1 MDDLN
6 VRDLFAMLAMNGL
19 ISKLPI
25 KDFSRETVRPEYADI
40 AFSAYEYA
48 DAMIEA
54 REDKKIGL
62 PSIKRRRK

>member
-1 MDDLN
+1 MDDLE

-19 ISKLPI
+19 IHHF
-25 KDFSRETVRPEYADI
+25 DFDT
-40 AFSAYEYA
+40 FSDDPKRLAVWSYDAA

>member
-1 MDDLN
+1 MEDLE
-6 VRDLFAMLAMNGL
+6 VRDLFAMLAMCGDL
-19 ISKLPI
+19 AGR
-25 KDFSRETVRPEYADI
+25 KDETDAEKYTFEAI
-40 AFSAYEYA
+40 ANRAYSMA

>member
-1 MDDLN
+1 MDDLE
-6 VRDLFAMLAMNGL
+6 VRDLFAMMAMCGDLAGRDNEA
-19 ISKLPI
+19 
-25 KDFSRETVRPEYADI
+25 DVEEYTYDVVANR
-40 AFSAYEYA
+40 AYSMA